1 LFSKVYTWANTN
13 RPVSCTTGSGMQ
25 SDRANAQVPSLS
37 VHGITAARGRMR
49 ESINM
54 VISCD
59 AQDDP
64 VGDPIRLP
72 PT

>member
-1 LFSKVYTWANTN
+1 
-13 RPVSCTTGSGMQ
+13 MQ
-25 SDRANAQVPSLS
+25 SDRASAQVPSLS
-37 VHGITAARGRMR
+37 VHGIMAARGRIR
-49 ESINM
+49 EGINM

-64 VGDPIRLP
+64 AVDPIRLP